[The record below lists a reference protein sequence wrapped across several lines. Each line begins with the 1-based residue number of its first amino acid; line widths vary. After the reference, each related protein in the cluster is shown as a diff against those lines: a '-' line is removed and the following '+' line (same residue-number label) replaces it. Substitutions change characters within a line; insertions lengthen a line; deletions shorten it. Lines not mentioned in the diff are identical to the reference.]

1 MVPCCESCNTAWNVI
16 QVSEFTIHG
25 KATKGGKSV
34 SGCEID
40 KVMFTS
46 EQILDRVREIAG
58 QISDDYRDTD
68 CLMVGILK
76 GAFIFLSD
84 LARNITSPIDFDFM
98 ALSSYGSST
107 KTSGVVRILKDLDS
121 DIRGR
126 DVLIVEDIVDTGLT
140 LKYLMGNLGSRH
152 PASLSIC
159 ALLNKQTTRQ
169 VELPLKY
176 EGFTIPDVFVV
187 GYGLDCAEQFR
198 NLPYIASVK
207 R

>member
-1 MVPCCESCNTAWNVI
+1 MS
-16 QVSEFTIHG
+16 S
-25 KATKGGKSV
+25 
-34 SGCEID
+34 CEID
-40 KVMFTS
+40 KVMFSS
-46 EQILDRVREIAG
+46 EQIQERVQEIAV
-58 QISDDYRDTD
+58 QVSDDYKDTQ

-84 LARNITSPIDFDFM
+84 LARNITSTVDFDFM

-107 KTSGVVRILKDLDS
+107 KTSGVVRIMKDIET
-121 DIRGR
+121 DITGR
-126 DVLIVEDIVDTGLT
+126 DVLVVEDIVDTGLT
-140 LKYLMGNLGSRH
+140 LKYLMGNFSARN

-159 ALLNKQTTRQ
+159 TLLNKETTRQ

>member
-1 MVPCCESCNTAWNVI
+1 MGS
-16 QVSEFTIHG
+16 
-25 KATKGGKSV
+25 
-34 SGCEID
+34 CEID
-40 KVMFTS
+40 KVMLS
-46 EQILDRVREIAG
+46 SDQIQEKVQEIAG
-58 QISDDYRDTD
+58 RISEDYKDTQ

-84 LARNITSPIDFDFM
+84 LARSIASPIDFDFM

-107 KTSGVVRILKDLDS
+107 KTSGVVRIMKDIDT

-140 LKYLMGNLGSRH
+140 LKYLMGNLSVRN

-159 ALLNKQTTRQ
+159 ALLNKETTRQ
-169 VELPLKY
+169 VKLPLKY

-187 GYGLDCAEQFR
+187 GYGLDCAEQYR